1 MPERDDRRG
10 RRATVRIDA
19 NVMPRFAVETAAHD
33 DSERGTATLA
43 ACGVPA
49 IAAKLLAR
57 WRRLVTGSPLETES
71 KQEASEFEAAVARQT
86 EWADDELA
94 VPVATP
100 FELAPAEPAD
110 SAGDCPI
117 AAAIVKR
124 AERVVPITRRRLRR
138 AAAVAWH
145 TESSP
150 GEALARIY
158 LQGDAE
164 ERIDALRRL
173 LATAY
178 PEGPGVFRD
187 ALRNGN
193 DAERVIAVDGLERHG
208 RRDDLVPAL
217 HDRVEP
223 IAAKAA
229 LAYAATRSRETLI
242 RRLEGQVPPARLEAI
257 IGLLVGLG
265 A

>member
-19 NVMPRFAVETAAHD
+19 SVTPRFDVASGARD
-33 DSERGTATLA
+33 DSEAGSVTIATRLRD
-43 ACGVPA
+43 CWHRL
-49 IAAKLLAR
+49 IA
-57 WRRLVTGSPLETES
+57 GSPHAIKPQQETND
-71 KQEASEFEAAVARQT
+71 FEAAVARQT
-86 EWADDELA
+86 SETGEPAAPPAPLEFAPEPASAADDC
-94 VPVATP
+94 V
-100 FELAPAEPAD
+100 
-110 SAGDCPI
+110 I

-124 AERVVPITRRRLRR
+124 TERVVPITRRRLRR
-138 AAAVAWH
+138 AAAVAWQ
-145 TESSP
+145 SDPSP
-150 GEALARIY
+150 GEALALAY
-158 LQGDAE
+158 LQGNAE
-164 ERIDALRRL
+164 ERISTLRTL
-173 LATAY
+173 LATAH
-178 PEGPGVFRD
+178 PEGPGIFRD

-193 DAERVIAVDGLERHG
+193 DAERAIAVDGLERHG

-257 IGLLVGLG
+257 VGLLVGLG